1 MKRIVLLGFLL
12 LPLMAQGISLR
23 IDGERAWLSS
33 DGASL
38 SSVLSQFEAC
48 GVEVLLD
55 PSLEMNNVEGSWEN
69 AKVERVISQM
79 VSPNSY
85 LLEWTVERGPLGRIE
100 KLSSIHIFSSGKSS
114 AAKPL
119 SKGRVLD
126 VFENQ
131 AGLKYVRGEIL
142 VAFREGSTEADLN
155 ALLTKLKGT
164 LIEVIDPP
172 GLYRIRIGEGMSV
185 EEAMAIAASMLAVE
199 ATEPNLVFDR
209 VENEQQVEAGSGGS
223 VDRNI
228 KPGDALVAVLDSGL
242 DPAYAD
248 AAFVKGT
255 YNALNPADPISDPT
269 GHGTLTT
276 LIAAG
281 AVVPE
286 GAAPAAEGVSVLSVQ
301 VFDENGVTSADTLM
315 RAIDYVS
322 DAGAEIVTM
331 SWGTEVNSDF
341 IETTMDYA
349 ADEGMVLFASAGN
362 EPTGVEMYPAAYDS
376 VVGVGGLD
384 PDGTVWEN
392 SNYGDFVEVYEP
404 AVAVMGSQT
413 YAGTSVASPYAANQL
428 ALTAPPE

>member
-1 MKRIVLLGFLL
+1 ME
-12 LPLMAQGISLR
+12 
-23 IDGERAWLSS
+23 GERVWLSS

-38 SSVLSQFEAC
+38 LSVLSQFESC
-48 GVEVLLD
+48 GVEVWVD
-55 PSLEMNNVEGSWEN
+55 PSLEVSDVKGSWEN
-69 AKVERVISQM
+69 AKLERVISQM
-79 VSPNSY
+79 VTPYSY

-100 KLSSIHIFSSGKSS
+100 KLSSIHVFSSGKSS

-126 VFENQ
+126 VVENEE
-131 AGLKYVRGEIL
+131 GLSYVRGEIL
-142 VAFREGSTEADLN
+142 VSFREGSTEADLN
-155 ALLTKLKGT
+155 ALLARLNGS

-172 GLYRIRIGEGMSV
+172 GLYRIRIGEDLSV
-185 EEAMAIAASMLAVE
+185 EEAMALAAAMFAVE
-199 ATEPNLVFDR
+199 ATEPNLVLGRID
-209 VENEQQVEAGSGGS
+209 NQQQVKPGAGGG
-223 VDRNI
+223 VNRNI
-228 KPGDALVAVLDSGL
+228 KPGEALVAVLDSGL
-242 DPAYAD
+242 DPSYAN
-248 AAFVKGT
+248 AEFVKGT
-255 YNALNPADPISDPT
+255 YNALDPTAPISDPT

-286 GAAPAAEGVSVLSVQ
+286 GATPSAEGVSVLSVQ
-301 VFDENGVTSADTLM
+301 VFDENGVTSSDTLM

-349 ADEGMVLFASAGN
+349 VSQGTLLFASAGN
-362 EPTGVEMYPAAYDS
+362 EPTGEPMYPAAYDS
-376 VVGVGGLD
+376 VIGVGGLN

-404 AVAVMGSQT
+404 AIAVIGSQT
-413 YAGTSVASPYAANQL
+413 YAGTSVASPYAANQT
-428 ALTAPPE
+428 ALTAPSE